1 MMNQE
6 LARAF
11 ARDGYLRLN
20 GMVDAAACA
29 ALADETWAVLP
40 SHWRRDDPASWHGE
54 VTDSCHAASVDQR
67 GGHLKYQMKALADH
81 PSVVTAFQPG
91 SPMHAFATELV
102 GKPLHR
108 IRLRGLYVVA
118 PTRHPH
124 QNPAAPSPHLEAH
137 PAQIIALC
145 YLEDVAPGGGGL
157 LVWPG
162 SHHAFHPAFRSK
174 LDYVAGER
182 LADVYARYRDLAPV
196 ELPGQRGD
204 VILIHN
210 RLLHSPSI
218 NRRRRLRLAFLCD
231 YTSLDH
237 TELCQQLPG
246 SDPFEDW
253 PGVKRWLGDERI
265 EPARCRPWSWWQ
277 RLRHSQHARN
287 RPSKSRAQSSINKAD
302 ASNLV
307 RERRPGDVWLSIS
320 DSPKWFEHRDSLDP
334 MGSNLTAA
342 GIHTTWNGQRLQSRS
357 RGDITVRL
365 SDVRPENRLEIQ
377 GIDRQLWVRVLELR
391 SPFSA
396 SRRLHA
402 AAIAADKPTVVL
414 TVAAPAEPAAISE
427 R

>member
-1 MMNQE
+1 MLNQE

-11 ARDGYLRLN
+11 ARDGYLHLHD
-20 GMVDAAACA
+20 MVDARTCG
-29 ALADETWAVLP
+29 ALAAETWAVLP
-40 SHWRRDDPASWHGE
+40 PHWRRDDPASWRGE
-54 VTDSCHAASVDQR
+54 VTDSCHAAELGQR
-67 GGHLKYQMKALADH
+67 GGHLKYQLKALADH
-81 PSVVTAFQPG
+81 PGVVAAFQPG
-91 SPMHAFATELV
+91 SPMHAFATDLI
-102 GKPLHR
+102 GRPLHR

-118 PTRHPH
+118 PVHRAYRIPTG
-124 QNPAAPSPHLEAH
+124 PSPHVEAH

-174 LDYVAGER
+174 LDYVADDQ
-182 LADVYARYRDLAPV
+182 LAAVYAHYRGLAPV
-196 ELPGQRGD
+196 ELPGRRGD

-218 NRRRRLRLAFLCD
+218 NRSRRLRLAFLCD

-237 TELCQQLPG
+237 TDLCQQVPG

-265 EPARCRPWSWWQ
+265 EPARCQPWSWWQ
-277 RLRHSQHARN
+277 RLRNSLHATRRLPKN
-287 RPSKSRAQSSINKAD
+287 RTQSSLNKAD
-302 ASNLV
+302 ASRLA
-307 RERRPGDVWLSIS
+307 RARRPGDVWLSIS

-334 MGSNLTAA
+334 MGSDLTAA
-342 GIHTTWNGQRLQSRS
+342 GIRARWNGTELQSSS

-365 SDVRPENRLEIQ
+365 TDLRTENHLEIS
-377 GIDRQLWVRVLELR
+377 GIDRPLWVRVLELR

-396 SRRLHA
+396 SRRVHA
-402 AAIAADKPTVVL
+402 AAVPADRPTMTL
-414 TVAAPAEPAAISE
+414 TVAMAPPVAVSE